1 MPTTSQPDTPQ
12 LEILPWPDPVID
24 TLGHDPRSF
33 YVETFWLPTLG
44 PTGVLL
50 LRHLAD
56 RFETEP
62 EGFRLDTAQTAGRLG
77 LGVRAANNTP
87 LHKALLRLVSFGFAH
102 HSPPDG
108 FRIRQNVPPVP
119 QRHSH
124 RLPESLRPYFEEWN
138 SLDARRPHHDV
149 IRRRARARAF
159 VLFDLG
165 EDRAQVERTLTRI
178 GFPARVV
185 TDAIVWAWAR
195 VREIN
200 ERSEGRPTTAA

>member
-1 MPTTSQPDTPQ
+1 MPPSSQPETPD

-24 TLGHDPRSF
+24 TLGHDPRSL

-56 RFETEP
+56 RFEVEP
-62 EGFRLDTAQTAGRLG
+62 EGFRLDPAQTSGRLG

-87 LHKALLRLVSFGFAH
+87 LRKALLRLVSFGFAH
-102 HSPPDG
+102 HSPPG
-108 FRIRQNVPPVP
+108 EFRIRRYVPPVP
-119 QRHSH
+119 RRHAH
-124 RLPESLRPYFEEWN
+124 RLPESLRPSFEEWH
-138 SLDARRPHHDV
+138 SLDARRPPHDV

-165 EDRAQVERTLTRI
+165 EDRAQVERTLTRT
-178 GFPARVV
+178 GFPSRVV
-185 TDAIVWAWAR
+185 GDAIVWARAR
-195 VREIN
+195 VHELDQ
-200 ERSEGRPTTAA
+200 RSEGVPTTAA